1 MAETI
6 ITSVIARSVLD
17 KLSSLASNEMGFAW
31 CIKKDAQELVDTLT
45 TIEAVLLDAEDKQIH
60 NEKLK
65 VWLGKLK
72 EICYDAE
79 DVLDEIEVEGLRK
92 QVVNSQ
98 STTRKVRHF
107 FSSSNPVAFRF
118 TLGHKIKKIKERLA
132 KIVADKDNFNL
143 TEKVDS
149 DQVIGWER
157 ERETHSFVRASDV
170 IGRDKDKEKIMK
182 LLLRPSDGHENVSV
196 IPIVGI
202 GGLGKTTLAKLVY
215 NDKMVDE
222 FFKLKMWICVSDEFV
237 LNKLLI
243 NIIGS
248 ATGKKYVDKSTDQLQ
263 IILRDILS
271 HEKYLLVL
279 DDVWNE
285 DYGLWVELRNLLIE
299 CFSGSKIIVTTR
311 SDRVASIMGTIPT
324 YKLKGLSLDDCL
336 SVFFKYA
343 FKAGQEK
350 QHPNLMQIG
359 IEIVKKCGGVPLA
372 VRALGSLL
380 YSSTSEQDW
389 KKLRDNEIWK
399 LDQKENN
406 ILNALRISYNHLPP
420 HLKQCFV
427 YCSIWPKDVDF
438 NSIDLVQFWMVHGL
452 LQSHNENQDL
462 ENIGMQYVKE
472 LMLRSFFQD
481 VVQLHENFYKFK
493 IHDLM
498 HDLATLLMRNEC
510 LIVKSTNQIC
520 TKGHRHLSF
529 QFLDAPII
537 DVPNIL
543 PNLGHL
549 RSIVFFPITGE
560 STSISQ
566 SFLELIVSRC
576 KFLRMLDL
584 KFSNIKV
591 VPKKIGNLK
600 HLRYLDLEKNRK
612 IKELPRSIYK
622 LQNLQYLSLSGC
634 KEVKAVTRDV
644 KYLISLRQLDLTT
657 IQKHLPTNG
666 IGCLNSLRYL
676 GISKCNNLEYL
687 FEDIGHLRVLQT
699 LLISKCPRL
708 ISLPRGVRSL
718 SSLEDLILISC
729 ERLNLDLSIG
739 SDKQDNH
746 DELSSTWPCLRYLR
760 MDELSKLV
768 EFPQWLIQCSTNT
781 LERLLIVNCSNL
793 KALPESMQ
801 KLQVLKI
808 RKCPELSSLP
818 KDMDR
823 LISLREL
830 AIEDS
835 PKLSK
840 RCEPETGEDWSK
852 ISHIPYIRLD
862 GKIIKS
868 TEN

>member
-6 ITSVIARSVLD
+6 VSVVAKVLLD
-17 KLSSLASNEMGFAW
+17 KLSSLASNEMSFAW
-31 CIKKDAQELVDTLT
+31 GVQKDAQELVDTLI
-45 TIEAVLLDAEDKQIH
+45 TIKAVLLDAEDKQIH

-72 EICYDAE
+72 EFCYDAE
-79 DVLDEIEVEGLRK
+79 DVLDEIEVEDLRK

-98 STTRKVRHF
+98 SSTRQVRHF

-132 KIVADKDNFNL
+132 KIAADKDNFNL

-149 DQVIGWER
+149 NQAIDWER

-215 NDKMVDE
+215 NDKMVDK

-237 LNKLLI
+237 LKKLLI
-243 NIIGS
+243 DIIES

-263 IILRDILS
+263 IILRDFLS

-285 DYGLWVELRNLLIE
+285 DYGLWFELKNLLME
-299 CFSGSKIIVTTR
+299 CVSESKIIITTR
-311 SDRVASIMGTIPT
+311 SDRVASIMGTVLT
-324 YKLKGLSLDDCL
+324 YRLEGLSLDDCL
-336 SVFFKYA
+336 SVFVKCA
-343 FKAGQEK
+343 FKEGKEK
-350 QHPNLMQIG
+350 QHPSLVEIG
-359 IEIVKKCGGVPLA
+359 KEIVKKCGGVPLA

-380 YSSTSEQDW
+380 YSSISEQDW
-389 KKLRDNEIWK
+389 KNLRDNEIWK
-399 LDQKENN
+399 LDQKEND

-420 HLKQCFV
+420 HLKQCFI
-427 YCSIWPKDVDF
+427 YCSIFPKDIEF
-438 NSIDLVQFWMVHGL
+438 TSNHLVQFWMVHGL

-462 ENIGMQYVKE
+462 ENIGKQYIKE

-481 VVQLHENFYKFK
+481 IVQLYENLYTFK

-498 HDLATLLMRNEC
+498 HDLATSLMRNER
-510 LIVKSTNQIC
+510 LILKSTNQIC
-520 TKGHRHLSF
+520 TKSHRHLSF
-529 QFLDAPII
+529 HFVDAPII

-549 RSIVFFPITGE
+549 RSITFCPITGE
-560 STSISQ
+560 STGISQ

-584 KFSNIKV
+584 FSLNIEA

-600 HLRYLDLEKNRK
+600 HLRALHLGKNPK

-622 LQNLQYLSLSGC
+622 LQNLQYLSLWACG
-634 KEVKAVTRDV
+634 ELKALTRDV
-644 KYLISLRQLDLTT
+644 KYLISLRHLLLTT

-666 IGCLNSLRYL
+666 IGCLISLRCL
-676 GISKCNNLEYL
+676 GIYNCNNLEYL

-699 LLISKCPRL
+699 LVIYECPRL

-718 SSLEDLILISC
+718 SSLEDLRLLGC

-746 DELSSTWPCLRYLR
+746 EELNSTRPHLRFLLIR
-760 MDELSKLV
+760 ELPQLV

-781 LERLLIVNCSNL
+781 LEFLSIENCSNL
-793 KALPESMQ
+793 KSLPESMQ
-801 KLQVLKI
+801 TLRVLDI

-818 KDMDR
+818 NDMNR

-830 AIEDS
+830 TIEDC
-835 PKLSK
+835 PKLSE
-840 RCEPETGEDWSK
+840 RCQPKTGEDWSK
-852 ISHIPYIRLD
+852 IAHILQIKLE

-868 TEN
+868 TED